1 MKKQYRRWLASKILH
16 CAAHSIEQGCLMLRS
31 GGVMDS
37 IRDRKRWRDTFTEK
51 ELRLIDQRRKKL
63 WELGQDIRILAR
75 HLEKS

>member
-1 MKKQYRRWLASKILH
+1 
-16 CAAHSIEQGCLMLRS
+16 MLRS